1 MKPDFNTH
9 DAFRI
14 FDIDNLGRVTAI
26 DLSHGLADIGVHV
39 TVDDVNLF
47 IQRYDRNR
55 DGFRFVF
62 DLEILS
68 YLRADDVLLG
78 DIAGGEGVS

>member
-55 DGFRFVF
+55 DG
-62 DLEILS
+62 
-68 YLRADDVLLG
+68 
-78 DIAGGEGVS
+78 